1 MTRRWAGLGLL
12 VVALAA
18 LVLGAACLGGE
29 RGEITVGYAVE
40 TRLAEQPIVEPL
52 EGPAEAGRELFLRL
66 EVPEPREEAFV
77 MVRGSRRLGGSF
89 QQLFEFEQAAAPP
102 WRVIVIPITL
112 SRQGE
117 WLISV
122 FASSRKLTDVELDVE

>member
-1 MTRRWAGLGLL
+1 
-12 VVALAA
+12 VALAA

-66 EVPEPREEAFV
+66 EVPELREETFV
-77 MVRGSRRLGGSF
+77 LVRGSRRLSGSF

-102 WRVIVIPITL
+102 WRVVVIPLSL